1 MLGIKWAIIEDGN
14 IQLIPLKTKKKQQ
27 IIETFDD
34 LSEAIIA
41 LKFYKFFLGK

>member
-1 MLGIKWAIIEDGN
+1 MSEVKWVIIEDNN
-14 IQLIPLKTKKKQQ
+14 IQLIPFKFRQNQQ